1 MVQNMKPGRTVYL
14 NGEWLPEDEAKVSIF
29 DRGFLFA
36 DAIYEV
42 TAIVDGKLFD
52 CGSHFA
58 RLRRSLD
65 TLGIAMPMSES
76 ALLDAHKEL
85 ARRNQVNEG
94 VIYLQISR
102 GVQDRNF
109 LMPDDLRPTITM
121 FTQARSIRD
130 NPKWESGITVRTSPD
145 GRWALR
151 QIKSTQLLYAS
162 LEKSESVRQGFDD
175 VLFVE
180 DGYIT
185 ESGSANFHVI
195 TADGTLVTRQLSNAL
210 LHGTARRS
218 ILDIARATGLR
229 TEERALTLDEA
240 RQASEAF
247 ITDSVSLLTPVV
259 SIDRQQIG
267 FGIPGPISRRLRNL
281 YIETRLANGDSIAE

>member
-65 TLGIAMPMSES
+65 TLGITMPMSES

-267 FGIPGPISRRLRNL
+267 FGIPKSEAKR
-281 YIETRLANGDSIAE
+281 S

>member
-229 TEERALTLDEA
+229 TEERALTLD
-240 RQASEAF
+240 
-247 ITDSVSLLTPVV
+247 
-259 SIDRQQIG
+259 
-267 FGIPGPISRRLRNL
+267 
-281 YIETRLANGDSIAE
+281 

>member
-1 MVQNMKPGRTVYL
+1 MVKNVKPNRTVYL

-36 DAIYEV
+36 DAVYEV

-65 TLGIAMPMSES
+65 TLGIAMPVSECT
-76 ALLDAHKEL
+76 LLDAHKEI
-85 ARRNQVNEG
+85 ARRNEVTEG
-94 VIYLQISR
+94 LIYLQISR

-109 LMPDDLRPTITM
+109 LMPDDLRPTIAM
-121 FTQARSIRD
+121 FTQAKRIRD
-130 NPKWESGITVRTSPD
+130 NPKWDSGIAVRTSPD

-151 QIKSTQLLYAS
+151 QIKTTQLLYSS
-162 LEKSESVRQGFDD
+162 LQKSESVRQGFDD

-185 ESGSANFHVI
+185 ESGSANFHAI

-229 TEERALTLDEA
+229 VEERALTLDEA
-240 RQASEAF
+240 REASEAF
-247 ITDSVSLLTPVV
+247 ITDSVGLLTPVV
-259 SIDRQQIG
+259 SIDRRQIG
-267 FGIPGPISRRLRNL
+267 SGIPGPISKRLREL
-281 YIETRLANGDSIAE
+281 YIEAQLANGDSIAE

>member
-1 MVQNMKPGRTVYL
+1 MVQSTKPGRTVYL

-65 TLGIAMPMSES
+65 TLGIAMPMSDS

-85 ARRNQVNEG
+85 ARRNQMNEG

-102 GVQDRNF
+102 GVHDRNF

-247 ITDSVSLLTPVV
+247 ITDSANLLTPVV
-259 SIDRQQIG
+259 SIDRQQVG
-267 FGIPGPISRRLRNL
+267 SGIPGPIGRRLRDL
-281 YIETRLANGDSIAE
+281 YIETRLADGDSIAE